1 MRIALVAPAP
11 VPDVVGGAE
20 NLYAGLHEY
29 LDRQSGHRCD
39 LIKLP
44 VRETSLADLVAGYEA
59 FSRLDLSEYDA
70 VISTKYPAWMV
81 SHPNHRV
88 YMLHTCRG
96 FYDWYPAA
104 QVGGYRYLGSDPGVA
119 ALLHFMR
126 VNRMRRSALAE
137 FFDRF
142 RELATREDLH
152 EMRQHPGPVGR
163 AVIRFLDSVGLAP
176 AAIRRYAA
184 IAGTVTRREGY
195 FPAGAKPL
203 VLHPPTQKTG
213 WQDTGQDH
221 FFTVSRFYPSKRI
234 DLLVDAYRL
243 ARVPLPFRIAG
254 TGGEEALLRSR
265 AGDDPRFSFE
275 GFVDDAALVRLYGG
289 ALGVPFAPADEDYGY
304 VALEAMLAGKPVITT
319 DDAGGPLELVRDGEN
334 GLVTAPRPDAL
345 AAAFERLYA
354 DRQWARKLGARGRE
368 EAMQVGW
375 PAVVAGLL
383 SDEPAPTAHRPPVRP
398 RVTVLNSY
406 AVHPPQN
413 GGQYRIHWLYRS
425 LARHVDV
432 DLVTLGT
439 EDEGSGLV
447 EVAPG
452 FRELRV
458 GRSAGHA
465 AADRALQLEAQM
477 PVHDITALGN
487 IALTPDYAVVLG
499 NSLAASRLA
508 VLAHPYMAN
517 ALRAS
522 GWQGPFVHESQNREH
537 ELKSR
542 MLADDHV
549 SRRLLGW
556 VEEAERFCCRD
567 SALVYA
573 ASVED
578 ALGLVE
584 QYGGKPDDTIVVPNG
599 TDTSGIIMRSEVK
612 RARLRCRLRLGAAPV
627 ALFLASGHRP
637 NLEAA
642 EHLFKLAE
650 RMPDVNFAFV
660 GNIAAAYPPPP
671 YRVFPPNV
679 WLVGTVSEEE
689 RNLWLELADVAL
701 NPMIYGGG
709 TNLKLLD
716 YFAAGVPVVST
727 AIGLRGS
734 GAEDG
739 VHARVAAI
747 EDLEA
752 PVRAI
757 LGDPAGARAMA
768 ERARGLV
775 EERFD
780 WWKLGERLH
789 EAIVARGLL

>member
-20 NLYAGLHEY
+20 NLYAGLHDH

-44 VRETSLADLVAGYEA
+44 VRETSLVDLVAGYEA
-59 FSRLDLSEYDA
+59 FSRLDLSGYDA

-104 QVGGYRYLGSDPGVA
+104 QVGGYHYLGADPGVA

-126 VNRMRRSALAE
+126 VNRMRRAALPE
-137 FFDRF
+137 FFERF
-142 RELATREDLH
+142 HELTAREDLY

-163 AVIRFLDSVGLAP
+163 AIIRFLDGIGLAP
-176 AAIRRYAA
+176 AGIRRYAA

-195 FPAGAKPL
+195 FPAGVRPL

-221 FFTVSRFYPSKRI
+221 FFTVSRFYSSKRI
-234 DLLVDAYRL
+234 DLLIDAYRL
-243 ARVPLPFRIAG
+243 TRVPLPFRIAG
-254 TGGEEALLRSR
+254 TGSEEGLLRAR

-289 ALGVPFAPADEDYGY
+289 ALAVPFVPADEDYGY
-304 VALEAMLAGKPVITT
+304 VALEAMLSGKPVITT

-334 GLVTAPRPDAL
+334 GIVTAPRPDAL
-345 AAAFERLYA
+345 AAAFERLHA
-354 DRQWARKLGARGRE
+354 DREWARRLGARGRE
-368 EAMQVGW
+368 QAAHVGW

-383 SDEPAPTAHRPPVRP
+383 GEEPPRKVHRPPARA
-398 RVTVLNSY
+398 RVTVLNAY
-406 AVHPPQN
+406 AVHPPRN
-413 GGQYRIHWLYRS
+413 GGQYRIHWVYRS

-432 DLVTLGT
+432 DLVTLGS
-439 EDEGSGLV
+439 ESEGSAVV
-447 EVAPG
+447 EASPG

-465 AADRALQLEAQM
+465 AADRALQAEAHM

-508 VLAHPYMAN
+508 VVTHPYMAN

-522 GWQGPFVHESQNREH
+522 GWRGPFVHEAHNREH

-542 MLADDHV
+542 MLADNEL
-549 SRRLLGW
+549 SRRLLSW
-556 VEEAERFCCRD
+556 VEEAERFCCRE

-573 ASVED
+573 TSED
-578 ALGLVE
+578 DARGLLE
-584 QYGGKPDDTIVVPNG
+584 QYGGKAGDMIVVANG
-599 TDTSGIIMRSEVK
+599 TDTRSIALRGVEG
-612 RARLRCRLRLGAAPV
+612 RARLRRRLRLDAAPV
-627 ALFLASGHRP
+627 AMFLASGHRP

-642 EHLFKLAE
+642 EHIFRLAE

-671 YRVFPPNV
+671 HRIFPPNV
-679 WLVGTVSEEE
+679 WLVGAVDEEE

-752 PVRAI
+752 PIRAI
-757 LGDPAGARAMA
+757 LEDPAAARAMA
-768 ERARGLV
+768 ERARTLV

-780 WWKLGERLH
+780 WERLGDALH
-789 EAIVARGLL
+789 RELVQRKLL